1 MTANFSVG
9 NDEDDDEAAMWD
21 EPEPFIGTINS
32 PFCVV
37 ALEISSSSSCCC
49 HNGCDGSSADV
60 SGITSDDDDGMDSSL
75 SLHCKQI
82 ISLDREGGESS
93 SSSSLAAA
101 AARDGLI
108 LLLFVDDIMSGG
120 DSNAEVLPSVG
131 RQEEDVM
138 VSWSSSFVVGVGGQ
152 DQRCR
157 SRSAIYP
164 SGLEANENDNLPS

>member
-1 MTANFSVG
+1 
-9 NDEDDDEAAMWD
+9 MWD
-21 EPEPFIGTINS
+21 EPEPESFIGTINS

-37 ALEISSSSSCCC
+37 ALEISSSCCC

-60 SGITSDDDDGMDSSL
+60 SGITSDDDDGKDPSL

-82 ISLDREGGESS
+82 ISLDLEGGESS

-108 LLLFVDDIMSGG
+108 LLFADDIMSGG

-138 VSWSSSFVVGVGGQ
+138 VSWSSSCRRPRPRPKIPQPQRYLPFRPGGTEMTT
-152 DQRCR
+152 CR
-157 SRSAIYP
+157 RDNQCPP
-164 SGLEANENDNLPS
+164 SMNICPETY

>member
-21 EPEPFIGTINS
+21 EPEPFIGTIHS

-49 HNGCDGSSADV
+49 HNGCDGSSTDV
-60 SGITSDDDDGMDSSL
+60 SGITSDDDDGKDPPL

-108 LLLFVDDIMSGG
+108 LLFADDIMSGG

-164 SGLEANENDNLPS
+164 SGLEAQK